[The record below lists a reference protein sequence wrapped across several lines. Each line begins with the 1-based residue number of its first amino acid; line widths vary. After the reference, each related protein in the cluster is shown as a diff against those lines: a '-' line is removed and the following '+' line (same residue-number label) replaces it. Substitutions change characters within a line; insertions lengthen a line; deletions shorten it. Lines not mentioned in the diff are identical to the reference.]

1 MMYKVKDHNNL
12 LRDGSSQA
20 IVSADR
26 EKLFEHKNKKQIK
39 ENIEHINEEIASLKN
54 DFQEIKFLLQQI
66 ANRG

>member
-12 LRDGSSQA
+12 LRDPHNKA
-20 IVSADR
+20 IINIDR
-26 EKLFEHKNKKQIK
+26 EKLLDHRNKTKVKDEIQ
-39 ENIEHINEEIASLKN
+39 HLNEEIASLKN